1 MRGLAI
7 LVDDGTMGIPS
18 LQEFVTRFTLD
29 VPQLHPSLDRFAET
43 ARCLG
48 KYVTP
53 YGANAILTSTID
65 FVTSELFEREV
76 SHIDLSEGSIRYA
89 DYMRGK
95 TGYVEAYAVFV
106 WPKDEFPDTQEYI
119 QAFP

>member
-1 MRGLAI
+1 
-7 LVDDGTMGIPS
+7 MGIPS

-48 KYVTP
+48 KYFTP

-76 SHIDLSEGSIRYA
+76 SHMDLSEGSIRYA